1 MKEQQ
6 PLNVNMSKQV
16 QTPNVHK
23 VLVVDDEPAARQKL
37 IHFLKEHVDFEVVAE
52 AKNGIEALEC
62 IEEFNPSLVFLD
74 IQMPK
79 LDGISVAS
87 NLEFNKD
94 IAIVFVTGFNEYAIK
109 AFELNAVDYLL
120 KPYDK
125 ARLAKTINRFRE
137 FSGKIQDFDIPKLVQ
152 DYRAEQHY
160 PKTLLFKAEGSIEV
174 AQADEIQWIESS
186 GNYIKVCLERTA
198 FIARQTLTGA
208 QSQLDPNI
216 FVRIHRSHVININEV
231 VQVVPISKGDHTLI
245 LKSGTELRL
254 SRAYGDNFFR
264 LFELDK

>member
-1 MKEQQ
+1 
-6 PLNVNMSKQV
+6 MSEKAQF
-16 QTPNVHK
+16 NALHK

-37 IHFLKEHVDFEVVAE
+37 IHFLKEHIDFDVVAE

-62 IEEFNPSLVFLD
+62 IERYSPSLVFLD

-79 LDGISVAS
+79 LDGISVAG

-125 ARLAKTINRFRE
+125 ARFTKTLNRFRE
-137 FSGKIQDFDIPKLVQ
+137 FSGKTQSFDIPKLVQ

-198 FIARQTLTGA
+198 FIARQTLIGA
-208 QSQLDPNI
+208 QSQLDPKT

-231 VQVVPISKGDHTLI
+231 VQVVSISKGDHTLM

-254 SRAYGDNFFR
+254 SRAYSDNFFNA
-264 LFELDK
+264 FKPSSA

>member
-1 MKEQQ
+1 
-6 PLNVNMSKQV
+6 MSELAQV
-16 QTPNVHK
+16 SYSYK

-37 IHFLKEHVDFEVVAE
+37 IHFLKEHSDFEVVAE
-52 AKNGIEALEC
+52 ARNGVEALEC
-62 IEEFNPSLVFLD
+62 IDKFTPSLIFLD

-79 LDGISVAS
+79 LDGIAVAS
-87 NLEFNKD
+87 NLEFNKE
-94 IAIVFVTGFNEYAIK
+94 IAIVFVTGFNEYAIR

-125 ARLAKTINRFRE
+125 ARLAKTLNRFRE
-137 FSGKIQDFDIPKLVQ
+137 FSGKTQDFDIPKLVQ
-152 DYRAEQHY
+152 DYRTDQHY
-160 PKTLLFKAEGSIEV
+160 PKTLLFKAEGTIEV

-208 QSQLDPNI
+208 QSQLDPAI

-231 VQVVPISKGDHTLI
+231 IQVTPISKGDHTLQ
-245 LKSGTELRL
+245 LRSGTELRL
-254 SRAYGDNFFR
+254 SRAYQENFFKIFN
-264 LFELDK
+264 LNSI

>member
-1 MKEQQ
+1 MPELAQS
-6 PLNVNMSKQV
+6 PSSYRVI
-16 QTPNVHK
+16 
-23 VLVVDDEPAARQKL
+23 VVDDEAAARQKL
-37 IHFLKEHVDFEVVAE
+37 IHFLKEHSDFEVVAE

-62 IEEFNPSLVFLD
+62 IDKFNPSLIFLD

-87 NLEFNKD
+87 NLELNKE
-94 IAIVFVTGFNEYAIK
+94 IAIVFVTGFNDYAVT

-125 ARLAKTINRFRE
+125 ARLAKTLNRFRK
-137 FSGKIQDFDIPKLVQ
+137 FSGKTQKFDIPKLVQ
-152 DYRAEQHY
+152 DYRTDQHY

-174 AQADEIQWIESS
+174 VQADEVQWIESS

-208 QSQLDPNI
+208 QSQLNPTI

-231 VQVVPISKGDHTLI
+231 IQITPISKGDHTLQ
-245 LKSGTELRL
+245 LKSGTELKL
-254 SRAYGDNFFR
+254 SRAYQENFFKVFN
-264 LFELDK
+264 LNST